1 MPAKAEAQGW
11 PPDSMQRSSL
21 VGVTA
26 RETPPPALRSTCH
39 SRHLPGMS
47 REVPGPHCRK
57 KYSTHSARCLRLA
70 LGELGCLLSQAP
82 VAGQMEDSNETVPLH
97 QKALRIKMQM
107 PSNCPDLQN
116 QNSFILSIESIFI
129 EHLQVPGTILG
140 ARDTAM
146 NKTNLPVFMELT
158 Y

>member
-1 MPAKAEAQGW
+1 
-11 PPDSMQRSSL
+11 
-21 VGVTA
+21 
-26 RETPPPALRSTCH
+26 
-39 SRHLPGMS
+39 
-47 REVPGPHCRK
+47 
-57 KYSTHSARCLRLA
+57 
-70 LGELGCLLSQAP
+70 
-82 VAGQMEDSNETVPLH
+82 MEDSNETVPLH